1 MVKRVAFAV
10 PGDLNTPT
18 GGYAYD
24 RRMIAELRKLGW
36 QVDVIGLGDGFPRPD
51 AATKA
56 AARDKLA
63 GVPKDCPIVVDG
75 LALGVLPEAAKELHE
90 RTSACSPWC
99 IIRWRWKRVWR
110 RPMCKP

>member
-1 MVKRVAFAV
+1 MKRVAFAI

-24 RRMIAELRKLGW
+24 RRMIAELQSLGW
-36 QVDVIGLGDGFPRPD
+36 QVDIIGLGDGFPRPD

-63 GVPKDCPIVVDG
+63 GVAKDCPITSKRCRGAVVFDHCPFRCT
-75 LALGVLPEAAKELHE
+75 ANT
-90 RTSACSPWC
+90 RSAPIS
-99 IIRWRWKRVWR
+99 R
-110 RPMCKP
+110 RGCVGTG